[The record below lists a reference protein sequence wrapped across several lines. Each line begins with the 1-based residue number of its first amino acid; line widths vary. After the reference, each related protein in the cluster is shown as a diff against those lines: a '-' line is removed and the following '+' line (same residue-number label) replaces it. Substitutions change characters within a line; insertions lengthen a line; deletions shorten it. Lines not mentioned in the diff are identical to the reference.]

1 MENSFR
7 IRNIAAVLILS
18 LICFACNYGEYLFFI
33 GQDGRTVN
41 MSEIS
46 GLLIFSLLTAPLII
60 GIFILINLA
69 GKWYRRTEVCGTI
82 FFSLLILIV
91 LLLFVLPAIE
101 PPYELIP
108 RGEMALSYGQ
118 MIIQI
123 FTVVPAVACAG
134 VSGVLYLFFRPRED
148 Y

>member
-1 MENSFR
+1 MENSIR
-7 IRNIAAVLILS
+7 MRNIAAVLILS
-18 LICFACNYGEYLFFI
+18 LICFACIYGEYLFLI
-33 GQDGRTVN
+33 GQNGRTVD

-46 GLLIFSLLTAPLII
+46 GLLLLSLLTVPCII
-60 GIFILINLA
+60 LIFILINLA

-82 FFSLLILIV
+82 FFSLLLLIV

-123 FTVVPAVACAG
+123 FTVVPAVICAG
-134 VSGVLYLFFRPRED
+134 VSGILYLVFRPRED
-148 Y
+148 N